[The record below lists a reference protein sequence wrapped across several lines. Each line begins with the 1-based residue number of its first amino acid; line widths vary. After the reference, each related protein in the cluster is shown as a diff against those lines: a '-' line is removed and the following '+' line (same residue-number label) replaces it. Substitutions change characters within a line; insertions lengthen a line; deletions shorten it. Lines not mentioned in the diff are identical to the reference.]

1 LSELKTTGGKLF
13 AGCYALFSGVAFL
26 TIVGVLPRQSR
37 IACCTSFTS
46 KRTGSRA
53 TADAP
58 GPCASISSASLRWTA
73 SRHSGETVGRTSRL
87 QARGKDVSDHSIDGE
102 IIETIGFKC
111 SAADFRQLTDLDGI
125 IPAPYLA
132 RASWVQL
139 EDPAAL
145 PAAQLQAQVR
155 ASYELVKAKL
165 PKRIQAQLF

>member
-1 LSELKTTGGKLF
+1 VVK
-13 AGCYALFSGVAFL
+13 
-26 TIVGVLPRQSR
+26 Q
-37 IACCTSFTS
+37 
-46 KRTGSRA
+46 
-53 TADAP
+53 
-58 GPCASISSASLRWTA
+58 W
-73 SRHSGETVGRTSRL
+73 GETFVFKL
-87 QARGKDVSDHSIDGE
+87 AGKMFLIISIDGE